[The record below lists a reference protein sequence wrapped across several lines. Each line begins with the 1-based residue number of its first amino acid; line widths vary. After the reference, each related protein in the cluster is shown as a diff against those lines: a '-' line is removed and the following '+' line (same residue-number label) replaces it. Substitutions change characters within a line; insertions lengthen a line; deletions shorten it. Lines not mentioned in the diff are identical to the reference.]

1 MTSHRQALNNAD
13 AVRQASRDG
22 ARALIELRAVS
33 KVYDQ
38 MAEPVVALRDVD
50 LRIAQREFVSIM
62 GPSGSG
68 KSTLLHILG
77 ALDRPSSGQ
86 YLLEGVDLTT
96 LKDGELARI
105 RREHFGF
112 VFQSY
117 NLFPELTALENV
129 EVPMIYAGVGARERR
144 RRARE
149 LLEQVGLGHRLKH
162 RPAELS
168 GGEQQRV
175 AIARAL
181 ANGPTVLL
189 ADEPTGNLPTEQ
201 GRQVMQMLRELNEQ
215 GMTVVVV
222 THDPGVAAWADRL
235 LTLRDGRVV
244 GDEPVAESQALQA
257 SVAALQRDLGHGPL
271 GEEAEDDAERGYAG

>member
-1 MTSHRQALNNAD
+1 MSNEQGGRYSPGAGPG
-13 AVRQASRDG
+13 DG
-22 ARALIELRAVS
+22 GPGFIELRSVS

-38 MAEPVVALRDVD
+38 MKEPVVALRDVNLD
-50 LRIAQREFVSIM
+50 IRQREFVAIM

-68 KSTLLHILG
+68 KSTLLQILG
-77 ALDRPSSGQ
+77 LLDRPSDGR

-96 LKDGELARI
+96 LRDAELARL
-105 RREHFGF
+105 RRDHFGF
-112 VFQSY
+112 IFQSY
-117 NLFPELTALENV
+117 NLFPELTAAENV
-129 EVPMIYAGVGARERR
+129 EVPMIYAGVRARERR
-144 RRARE
+144 ERARE
-149 LLEQVGLGHRLKH
+149 LLARVGLAHRFNH
-162 RPAELS
+162 RPSEMS

-175 AIARAL
+175 AIARSL
-181 ANGPTVLL
+181 ANGPTLLL

-201 GRQVMQMLRELNEQ
+201 GRLIMQALRELNDQ
-215 GMTVVVV
+215 GMTIIVV

>member
-1 MTSHRQALNNAD
+1 MSDVHGRRRETG
-13 AVRQASRDG
+13 G
-22 ARALIELRAVS
+22 AGEVPLVDLRSVS

-38 MAEPVVALRDVD
+38 MKEPVTALRDVD
-50 LRIAQREFVSIM
+50 LQVWRRHFVAIM

-68 KSTLLHILG
+68 KSTLLHIIGL
-77 ALDRPSSGQ
+77 LDRPSAGE
-86 YLLEGVDLTT
+86 YLLEGVDLST
-96 LKDGELARI
+96 LKDGEMARI
-105 RREHFGF
+105 RRDHFGF
-112 VFQSY
+112 IFQSY
-117 NLFPELTALENV
+117 NLFPELTAVENV

-144 RRARE
+144 ERAKE
-149 LLEQVGLGHRLKH
+149 LLAQVGLEHRLFH

-181 ANGPTVLL
+181 ANGPTLLL

-201 GRQVMQMLRELNEQ
+201 GRLIMQALRELNDQ
-215 GMTVVVV
+215 GMTIIVV

>member
-222 THDPGVAAWADRL
+222 THDPGVAAWAGRL
-235 LTLRDGRVV
+235 LTLRDGQIV
-244 GDEPVAESQALQA
+244 GDEPVEESEALRA
-257 SVAALQRDLGHGPL
+257 SAAALRRAADYLPGQGG
-271 GEEAEDDAERGYAG
+271 AEHAQSVDAG

>member
-1 MTSHRQALNNAD
+1 GDALTSHRQALNNAD

-129 EVPMIYAGVGARERR
+129 VVPMIYAGVGARERR

-201 GRQVMQMLRELNEQ
+201 GRQVMQMLRELNE
-215 GMTVVVV
+215 
-222 THDPGVAAWADRL
+222 
-235 LTLRDGRVV
+235 
-244 GDEPVAESQALQA
+244 
-257 SVAALQRDLGHGPL
+257 
-271 GEEAEDDAERGYAG
+271 